1 MINVL
6 DYLEETA
13 GKYPNKEAFADE
25 NTSCTWQEL
34 QERARRIGSS
44 LAGRTEPGKPVAVWM
59 EKSVHAVAAFLGIVY
74 SGCFYVML
82 DKKQPLSRIRQI
94 LDTLEQPLVIADG
107 EQGKEREKLNQAG
120 DPERGF
126 QVLDYEVLEKKQAD
140 SNVLKEIRNTL
151 TDTAPLYGIFTSGS
165 TGVPKGVVV
174 SHRSV
179 IDFINYFTVNFGITE
194 QDVIGNQAPFDF
206 DVSVKD
212 IYSALKTGA
221 SVQII
226 PKRIFS
232 FPTQLLDYLCEKRI
246 TTLIWAVSALCIVS
260 ELKGFSYRV
269 PDTVNKVLFSGEV
282 MPVHHLNIWRQF
294 LPDAMYVNLY
304 GPTEITCNCTY
315 YVIDR
320 EFEPGETIPIG
331 RPFQNEKAFLL
342 DEEDRLVEQPRIRGE
357 ICVSGTALS
366 LGYYNNRE
374 QTEKAFVQ
382 NPLNRQYS
390 ETIYRTGDLGYYNEQ
405 GELCYA
411 TRKDFQIKH
420 MGHRIELGEIEKAME
435 KAGNVSRVCCV
446 YDEISGKIIAFY
458 EGTAE
463 KRAIVKEL
471 RELIPAFMILNV
483 FCRKEGLPITKN
495 GKIDR
500 AALKKSY
507 QKELQ

>member
-1 MINVL
+1 M
-6 DYLEETA
+6 
-13 GKYPNKEAFADE
+13 
-25 NTSCTWQEL
+25 
-34 QERARRIGSS
+34 
-44 LAGRTEPGKPVAVWM
+44 
-59 EKSVHAVAAFLGIVY
+59 
-74 SGCFYVML
+74 
-82 DKKQPLSRIRQI
+82 
-94 LDTLEQPLVIADG
+94 
-107 EQGKEREKLNQAG
+107 
-120 DPERGF
+120 
-126 QVLDYEVLEKKQAD
+126 
-140 SNVLKEIRNTL
+140 
-151 TDTAPLYGIFTSGS
+151 
-165 TGVPKGVVV
+165 
-174 SHRSV
+174 
-179 IDFINYFTVNFGITE
+179 
-194 QDVIGNQAPFDF
+194 IGNQAPFDF

-471 RELIPAFMILNV
+471 RELIPAFMIPNV

>member
-1 MINVL
+1 MTNVL
-6 DYLEETA
+6 EYLEETA
-13 GKYPNKEAFADE
+13 GKHPDKEAFADE
-25 NTSCTWQEL
+25 NTSCTFKEL

-59 EKSVHAVAAFLGIVY
+59 EKSVNAVAAFLGIVY

-82 DKKQPLSRIRQI
+82 DKKQPLPRIRQI
-94 LDTLEQPLVIADG
+94 LDTLEHPLVIADG
-107 EQGKEREKLNQAG
+107 EQGKEREKLEQAG
-120 DPERGF
+120 DSGRGF
-126 QVLDYEVLEKKQAD
+126 QVLEYEALEKAQED
-140 SNVLKEIRNTL
+140 PVILQEIRKTL

-179 IDFINYFTVNFGITE
+179 IDFINYFTENFGITE

-226 PKRIFS
+226 PKRMFS
-232 FPTQLLDYLCEKRI
+232 FPTQLLDFLCEKKV
-246 TTLIWAVSALCIVS
+246 TALIWAVSALCMVS

-269 PDTVNKVLFSGEV
+269 PKAVNKVLFSGEV

-320 EFEPGETIPIG
+320 EFEPGETIPVG
-331 RPFQNEKAFLL
+331 RPFQNEKVFLL
-342 DEEDRLVEQPRIRGE
+342 DEEDRLVEKPGLRGE

-374 QTEKAFVQ
+374 QTEKVFVQ
-382 NPLNRQYS
+382 NPLNHQYP
-390 ETIYRTGDLGYYNEQ
+390 ETIYRTGDLGYYNGQ

-435 KAGNVSRVCCV
+435 QAENISRVCCI

-463 KRAIVKEL
+463 RRAIVKKL
-471 RELIPAFMILNV
+471 RELIPAFMIPNA
-483 FCRKEGLPITKN
+483 FCKTERLPLTKN

-507 QKELQ
+507 QKEQQ

>member
-1 MINVL
+1 MTNVL
-6 DYLEETA
+6 EYLEETA
-13 GKYPNKEAFADE
+13 GKYPGKEAFADE
-25 NTSCTWQEL
+25 NTSCAWREL
-34 QERARRIGSS
+34 QERAKKIGSA
-44 LAGRTEPGKPVAVWM
+44 LARRTEPEQPVAVWM
-59 EKSVHAVAAFLGIVY
+59 EKSVNAVAAFLGIVY

-82 DKKQPLSRIRQI
+82 DKKQPLARIRQI

-107 EQGKEREKLNQAG
+107 EQGKEREKLDQAG
-120 DPERGF
+120 DPQRGF
-126 QVLDYEVLEKKQAD
+126 QVLDYEALVKEQEDPELLQKIRQAQ
-140 SNVLKEIRNTL
+140 

-179 IDFINYFTVNFGITE
+179 IDFINYFTGNFGITAR
-194 QDVIGNQAPFDF
+194 DVIGNQAPFDF

-226 PKRIFS
+226 PKRMFS
-232 FPTQLLDYLCEKRI
+232 FPTQLLDFLCEKKV
-246 TTLIWAVSALCIVS
+246 TTLIWAVSALCMVS

-269 PDTVNKVLFSGEV
+269 PENVDKVLFSGEV
-282 MPVHHLNIWRQF
+282 MPVRHLNIWRQF

-320 EFEPGETIPIG
+320 EFEPGETIPVG
-331 RPFQNEKAFLL
+331 RPFQNEKVFLL
-342 DEEDRLVEQPRIRGE
+342 DESDRLVEEPGSRGE

-382 NPLNRQYS
+382 NPLNHQYA

-435 KAGNVSRVCCV
+435 QAEQVSRICCIF
-446 YDEISGKIIAFY
+446 DESSGKIVAFY
-458 EGTAE
+458 EGEAE

-471 RELIPAFMILNV
+471 RELIPAFMIPNV
-483 FCRKEGLPITKN
+483 FCQTERLPITKN

-500 AALKKSY
+500 NALKKSY
-507 QKELQ
+507 QEGQK